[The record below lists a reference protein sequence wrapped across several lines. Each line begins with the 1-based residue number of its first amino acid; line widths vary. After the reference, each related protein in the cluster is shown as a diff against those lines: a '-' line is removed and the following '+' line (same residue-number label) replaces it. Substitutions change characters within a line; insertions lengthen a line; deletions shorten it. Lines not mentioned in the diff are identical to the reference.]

1 MTCPRAIVSL
11 ALLLLAG
18 CSLAPE
24 PVQPALPVPE
34 AWPSPDRADA
44 GAIRPSRWDHFFIA
58 PALDALIA
66 TALDNNRDLR
76 IAVQRVELAR
86 SQYNIQRADL
96 FPHLNAGAN
105 SSRTRTPGDLSYTGK
120 SIIANNF
127 SASVSASWE
136 LDLWGRVRSLDTAA
150 LERWMATDEAR
161 RSVTLSLIAQIANT
175 WLVGRELDERIALA
189 VRTIDSR
196 SESARI
202 ARRRYEVGAA
212 PRIDLTQAETLL
224 GQAESALITFEQQR
238 EQTRNALAVLVGA
251 PVGSDIVVLSSVEE
265 SVVQD
270 QSPGLPSKLLEDR
283 PDIRGAENRLRAAEA
298 DIGAARAAFF
308 PRIALTGDYGTASAA
323 LDGLFMGG
331 SRIWTLA
338 ANLSMPLFDGGRLL
352 GGLDAA
358 KAQRSIAVAE
368 YERTIQTAFRDVADA
383 LAARRWLGQQVA
395 VQQRTLAALTERT
408 RLSRLRY
415 LHGASTYLDVLD
427 AERDLFATEQA
438 LVETRRAR
446 LSSEVNL
453 YAALGGGDDAADR
466 QPQ

>member
-1 MTCPRAIVSL
+1 MRCPRTIVPL

-58 PALDALIA
+58 PALEALIA

-76 IAVQRVELAR
+76 IAVVRVELAR
-86 SQYNIQRADL
+86 SQYRIQRADL
-96 FPHLNAGAN
+96 FPHLDGGAE
-105 SSRTRTPGDLSYTGK
+105 STRTRTPADLSVTRK
-120 SIIANNF
+120 SVIANTF
-127 SASVSASWE
+127 SASVSVGWE
-136 LDLWGRVRSLDTAA
+136 LDLWGRIRNLDTAA
-150 LERWMATDEAR
+150 LERWLATDEAR
-161 RSVTLSLIAQIANT
+161 RAVVLNLIAEIANT
-175 WLVGRELDERIALA
+175 WLVGRELDERIVLA
-189 VRTIDSR
+189 TQTIDSR
-196 SESARI
+196 RESARI
-202 ARRRYEVGAA
+202 ARRRYEVGTS
-212 PRIDLTQAETLL
+212 PRIDLTQAEALF
-224 GQAESALITFEQQR
+224 GQAESALIALEQQR
-238 EQTRNALAVLVGA
+238 EQTRNALTVLVGA
-251 PVGSDIVVLSSVEE
+251 PVGGEVVALSSVEDA
-265 SVVQD
+265 VVRD
-270 QSPGLPSKLLEDR
+270 LPPGLPSSLLQDR

-338 ANLSMPLFDGGRLL
+338 ANLSMPLFDGGRLM
-352 GGLDAA
+352 GALDGA

-368 YERTIQTAFRDVADA
+368 YERTVQTAFRDVADA

-395 VQQRTLAALTERT
+395 AQQKTLVALSERA

-453 YAALGGGDDAADR
+453 YAALGGGGPEADR
-466 QPQ
+466 RPQ